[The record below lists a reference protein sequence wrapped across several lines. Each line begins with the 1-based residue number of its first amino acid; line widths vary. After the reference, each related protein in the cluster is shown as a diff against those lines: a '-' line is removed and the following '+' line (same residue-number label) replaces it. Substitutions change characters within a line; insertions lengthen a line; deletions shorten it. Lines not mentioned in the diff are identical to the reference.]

1 MRHEKKLLAV
11 PVPSCPELP
20 QRERVKISSYAY
32 AYHIRYAAEVL
43 AVDGEE
49 ALAVTTFDVEGK
61 PCRRFWQVGEQ
72 DGVETFRKEQEYGS
86 NKREPGRM
94 YGASIDHFYEGISPR
109 WYGGNET
116 HFYGELES
124 ADAVL
129 RFIGKPQED
138 REKAVELLA
147 KHQQENRKAAIER
160 RDEKKRELI
169 RKAFQ
174 GVRPGAPEG
183 FKEWCEA
190 VPMAGFRYFFYTY
203 TGKKVQEGICSY
215 CGKRSSVAG
224 IRNGRMGTCPACG
237 SKVRFWSLRRLN
249 ASHGIDHR
257 IDAAACEVVNG
268 RIVVRKFAVGIDLI
282 GNGET
287 FVKNIWC
294 HEKHRS
300 FLDGKTAT
308 ELERYS
314 TPTGTTKV
322 YVDGLCK
329 DDSRWGLDPCCVSP
343 VNVEEIRKSLG
354 LYAPLEELAARGC
367 AMDPVR
373 VWRAVPKKPEVEYL
387 IKLGLYR
394 LTENELNELKD
405 AKTDVL
411 NKSGRNVAELLGVPK
426 ETVNILRSVDPT
438 ARALTFIRGLINCGA
453 ALKEQ
458 DMRDINELGIGWSSI
473 QRFQLMLRFGSV
485 HKTLRYIR
493 TQMESCKAFSDA
505 DHVLQTWDDYTGMAM
520 KAGKDID
527 DIHVA
532 MPKVLKA
539 AHDETAKILR
549 MQKDKKLNEAVGRS
563 AKKLQDLCWTW
574 NGLSIRPAESQE
586 ELFQEGE
593 KLNHCVGRMGY
604 ADKMARFQ
612 TAIFFIRKEKE
623 PDVPYVTLELD
634 LKKWDKLQCYGKGDT
649 WAGKQVDSFVKKWL
663 KDMVKP
669 ARCGEQTKT
678 A

>member
-11 PVPSCPELP
+11 PVPPCPDLP

-32 AYHIRYAAEVL
+32 AYHIRYAAETAV
-43 AVDGEE
+43 VDGEKV
-49 ALAVTTFDVEGK
+49 LAVTTFDVEGK

-72 DGVETFRKEQEYGS
+72 DGVETFRKEQGYGA

-94 YGASIDHFYEGISPR
+94 YGASIDHFYEGICPR

-116 HFYGELES
+116 NFYGE
-124 ADAVL
+124 
-129 RFIGKPQED
+129 
-138 REKAVELLA
+138 
-147 KHQQENRKAAIER
+147 
-160 RDEKKRELI
+160 
-169 RKAFQ
+169 
-174 GVRPGAPEG
+174 PEG

-215 CGKRSSVAG
+215 CGKRSSVSG
-224 IRNGRMGTCPACG
+224 IRNWKMGTCPSCG
-237 SKVRFWSLRRLN
+237 SWVRFWSMRRLN

-343 VNVEEIRKSLG
+343 VNIEEIRKGLG

-394 LTENELNELKD
+394 LAENELKN

-438 ARALTFIRGLINCGA
+438 ARALIFIRGLIKCGA
-453 ALKEQ
+453 TLKEQ

-473 QRFQLMLRFGSV
+473 QRFQLMLHFGSV

-505 DHVLQTWDDYTGMAM
+505 DHVLQTWDDYTSMAM

-527 DIHVA
+527 DSHVA
-532 MPKVLKA
+532 LPKALKA

-563 AKKLQDLCWTW
+563 AKKLRDLCWTW
-574 NGLSIRPAESQE
+574 NGLTIRPAESQE

-649 WAGKQVDSFVKKWL
+649 WAGKQVNSFVKKWL
-663 KDMVKP
+663 KDVVKP

>member
-11 PVPSCPELP
+11 PVPPCPDLP
-20 QRERVKISSYAY
+20 QRKRVKINHYAY

-43 AVDGEE
+43 TVDGEE
-49 ALAVTTFDVEGK
+49 VLAVTTFDVDGK
-61 PCRRFWQVGEQ
+61 PCRRFWQAGEQ
-72 DGVETFRKEQEYGS
+72 DGVEVFRKEQGYGADR
-86 NKREPGRM
+86 REPGRM
-94 YGASIDHFYEGISPR
+94 YGASIDHFYEGIPKS

-116 HFYGELES
+116 HFYGTTVS
-124 ADAVL
+124 AGAVL
-129 RFIGKPQED
+129 RFLGKSEED
-138 REKAVELLA
+138 PGKAVELLA
-147 KHQQENRKAAIER
+147 KLQQENRKAAIER

-190 VPMAGFRYFFYTY
+190 VPMAEFRYFFYTY

-224 IRNGRMGTCPACG
+224 IRNWKMGTCPACG
-237 SKVRFWSLRRLN
+237 SRVRFWSLRRLN
-249 ASHGIDHR
+249 ASHGIHHR
-257 IDAAACEVVNG
+257 IGAAACEVVNG
-268 RIVVRKFAVGIDLI
+268 RIVVRKFTVGIDLI

-287 FVKNIWC
+287 FVKNIWS
-294 HEKHRS
+294 HETNRS
-300 FLDGKTAT
+300 FLDGKTA
-308 ELERYS
+308 EALERYS

-322 YVDGLCK
+322 YVDGLCR
-329 DDSRWGLDPCCVSP
+329 DDSCVGVGVSP
-343 VNVEEIRKSLG
+343 VAPMNVEEIRKSLG

-367 AMDPVR
+367 DMDPER
-373 VWRAVPKKPEVEYL
+373 VWRAAHKKPEVEYL

-394 LTENELNELKD
+394 LAENELKN

-426 ETVNILRSVDPT
+426 DTVNILRSVDPT
-438 ARALTFIRGLINCGA
+438 ARALIFIRGLIKCGTS
-453 ALKEQ
+453 LKEQ

-505 DHVLQTWDDYTGMAM
+505 DHVLQTWEDYTAMAM

-532 MPKVLKA
+532 LPKHLKA

-563 AKKLQDLCWTW
+563 ARKLQDLCWTW

-586 ELFQEGE
+586 ELFREGE
-593 KLNHCVGRMGY
+593 TLNHCVGRMGY

-623 PDVPYVTLELD
+623 PEVPYVTLELD
-634 LKKWDKLQCYGKGDT
+634 LKKWEKLQCYGKGDT
-649 WAGKQVDSFVKKWL
+649 WAGKQVDSFVRKWL
-663 KDMVKP
+663 KDVVKP